1 MLFSFF
7 FLNGNQNELG
17 QLKNSQQKSGA
28 QAEELTSLKKQ
39 LDERSR
45 TLDETDRILKK
56 RAADIEVLEQ
66 QLQNAMKQLNQ
77 QGNGANA
84 NSAAVIA
91 QKEALVAELKNKL
104 GAHEKEKQDIAT
116 ELNRTREETK
126 KVQSELDR
134 LLKIMS
140 ASEEEK
146 FSLNKQV
153 QELQKELQNSLRQ
166 QQMRSQQAQQQQQ
179 QRPPNQGPQTQTTTQ
194 LANQHRRNSST
205 ASKPPPQ
212 QPAPAP
218 PQQQSQVRGAVPPRQ
233 GQQPQPQQNAA
244 GPRPQ
249 GQPQGQAPRQAA
261 PQNVNKPNQQPPK
274 PPNQQQ
280 QQQQQ
285 VIFVLP
291 FV

>member
-1 MLFSFF
+1 MK
-7 FLNGNQNELG
+7 Q
-17 QLKNSQQKSGA
+17 A
-28 QAEELTSLKKQ
+28 Q
-39 LDERSR
+39 
-45 TLDETDRILKK
+45 
-56 RAADIEVLEQ
+56 
-66 QLQNAMKQLNQ
+66 QLNQ

-104 GAHEKEKQDIAT
+104 GAHEKEKQDIAI

-166 QQMRSQQAQQQQQ
+166 QQQQQMRSQQQQQQQ

-218 PQQQSQVRGAVPPRQ
+218 PQQQQGQVRGAVPPRQ
-233 GQQPQPQQNAA
+233 GQPPPQQQNAA
-244 GPRPQ
+244 GPRPGQ
-249 GQPQGQAPRQAA
+249 GQGPPRQAA

-280 QQQQQ
+280 QQQQ
-285 VIFVLP
+285 VKHSP
-291 FV
+291 FFKIGLDLNFKLI